1 MSKMQQMPIAPATSV
16 VTTSSNKLNWA
27 LGAVMVS
34 LVGFG
39 FYSSVSN
46 ENLVA
51 INIFSQ
57 RNSSIDN
64 SQVTHFVAIL
74 S

>member
-1 MSKMQQMPIAPATSV
+1 MQQMPIAPATSV

-27 LGAVMVS
+27 LGAVMIS

-46 ENLVA
+46 ENLATV
-51 INIFSQ
+51 NVFSE
-57 RNSSIDN
+57 RNRSTDN

-74 S
+74 P